1 MSRPQVVV
9 TVIEI
14 TSQTVQLHDVITI
27 GSQAFEVSDLIELP
41 GRAKRIR
48 FGTGETFTMHA
59 NTTLSA
65 TRTAGKR

>member
-9 TVIEI
+9 TVVEI

-27 GSQAFEVSDLIELP
+27 GGQAFEISDLILP
-41 GRAKRIR
+41 GRAKRLR

-65 TRTAGKR
+65 TRAAGRR